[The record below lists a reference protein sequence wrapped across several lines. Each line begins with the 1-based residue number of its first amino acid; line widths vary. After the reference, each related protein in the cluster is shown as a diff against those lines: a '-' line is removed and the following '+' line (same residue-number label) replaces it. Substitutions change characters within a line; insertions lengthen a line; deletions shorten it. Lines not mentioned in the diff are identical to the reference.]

1 MNEADLKVP
10 SKVVAIPQ
18 VTAAPAKTGKAAG
31 KQWIHAYVLV
41 HNNIVPW
48 KSAIHYIDDN
58 KIRILDVANP
68 ATFKAKGK
76 TVAPPVK
83 PVTKSKT
90 YQELSLDDLLAL
102 QGTLRF
108 DCTIWNSFDVGSS
121 NTNVHIVGVAAAT
134 TPKRNDNV
142 ETVTKTKT
150 YQELSLEDLLALQG
164 NIWYLDIHDLH
175 IKIKTPNTL
184 KQECIFNFIRSSIHT
199 YAVDIRQNHNA
210 RNDNTQIK

>member
-10 SKVVAIPQ
+10 SKVVAIPE

-41 HNNIVPW
+41 HIIYIIPW
-48 KSAIHYIDDN
+48 KNAIHYIDDN

-102 QGTLRF
+102 QGRL
-108 DCTIWNSFDVGSS
+108 SF
-121 NTNVHIVGVAAAT
+121 
-134 TPKRNDNV
+134 
-142 ETVTKTKT
+142 
-150 YQELSLEDLLALQG
+150 
-164 NIWYLDIHDLH
+164 
-175 IKIKTPNTL
+175 
-184 KQECIFNFIRSSIHT
+184 
-199 YAVDIRQNHNA
+199 
-210 RNDNTQIK
+210 

>member
-1 MNEADLKVP
+1 MHTNWYIL
-10 SKVVAIPQ
+10 
-18 VTAAPAKTGKAAG
+18 
-31 KQWIHAYVLV
+31 
-41 HNNIVPW
+41 NNITPW
-48 KSAIHYIDDN
+48 KNAIHYIEDN

-121 NTNVHIVGVAAAT
+121 NSNVHIVGAAAAT
-134 TPKRNDNV
+134 TPKSDENV
-142 ETVTKTKT
+142 ETITKTKT

-164 NIWYLDIHDLH
+164 NISYLHLYDLQ
-175 IKIKTPNTL
+175 ILSWKIRIL
-184 KQECIFNFIRSSIHT
+184 RQECFFNLIRSTIHT
-199 YAVDIRQNHNA
+199 YAVNIR
-210 RNDNTQIK
+210 